1 MVMCGS
7 KSGHERDTCLK
18 VSRLCGQNM
27 ITIPNSIFNINGGGN
42 LYDPLMSTISFG
54 LVMKYIV
61 KRPARFGFAN
71 HLVLIVC
78 FIVEEKCRLVG
89 KSNVVDDIM
98 WSNDV

>member
-1 MVMCGS
+1 MWP
-7 KSGHERDTCLK
+7 KYDNHPK
-18 VSRLCGQNM
+18 
-27 ITIPNSIFNINGGGN
+27 FNIQHQWGGN
-42 LYDPLMSTISFG
+42 LYDHLMSTISFG

-98 WSNDV
+98 WANDV